1 MSDSKP
7 DKEPTAA
14 VQSVDRAISVLE
26 LLAKQGEAG
35 VTEIAAELGVHKS
48 TVSRLVGVLAARG
61 LVEQL
66 GDRGRYVIGFGI
78 VRLAG
83 AATGRMDLSRLGA
96 PVCDAMAE
104 ALGETVN
111 IATVDGDAAI
121 NVGQARGTAAVA
133 AHNWTGQRTPLHA
146 TSSGKVLL
154 AAMSPGER
162 ADVLDRTL
170 VEYTPRTLVDRDQ
183 LAAELDRID
192 SQGYATCF
200 EEFEIGMHAVAVPI
214 LGRHGTVVASL
225 SASGPAY
232 RLSRRRS
239 RTVVAQLREA
249 ATGLSETLGYL
260 GE

>member
-1 MSDSKP
+1 MSDSTSN
-7 DKEPTAA
+7 KEPPAA
-14 VQSVDRAISVLE
+14 VQSVDRAVSVLE
-26 LLAKQGEAG
+26 HLAKQGEAG

-66 GDRGRYVIGFGI
+66 GDRGRYVVGFGI

-104 ALGETVN
+104 ELGETVN
-111 IATVDGDAAI
+111 IATVDGEAAI

-154 AAMSPGER
+154 AAMPAGER
-162 ADVLDRTL
+162 AEIFARTL
-170 VEYTPRTLVDRDQ
+170 VEYTPRTILDPDE
-183 LAAELDRID
+183 LTTELDRID
-192 SQGYATCF
+192 AQGYATCF
-200 EEFEIGMHAVAVPI
+200 EEFELGMHAVAVPI

-239 RTVVAQLREA
+239 RDVVARLRTA
-249 ATGLSETLGYL
+249 AAELSDQLGYL
-260 GE
+260 GQ